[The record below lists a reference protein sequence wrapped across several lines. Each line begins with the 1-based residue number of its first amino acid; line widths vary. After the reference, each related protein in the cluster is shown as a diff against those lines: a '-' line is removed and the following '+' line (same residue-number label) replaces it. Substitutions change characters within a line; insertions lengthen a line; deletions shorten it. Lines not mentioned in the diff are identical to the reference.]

1 MKLSSVVVAVLLL
14 AGFSVAVAADLEDT
28 LQSLKQAAAQKNVAE
43 VKKLAAQAH
52 SLAAEMYNTPAP
64 QSDEGKEAWNSR
76 VAYAKSLDA
85 QVDYLLYT
93 TAVQLPPAQ
102 TVELMSQLE
111 EQSPKSQ
118 YLDAGYGQYLVALT
132 KTGSSAKAVA
142 AAQKGI
148 QNFPDNEDLLL
159 LLADDAMNKKQ
170 NERALQYASRLTNV
184 LEHQSKPEG
193 MAAAAWEARRNAEL
207 GRGYWI
213 AGLVHAQKNDY
224 VPADKALRAALPLIQ
239 GNNAMMGPA
248 LFYLG
253 VVNYQ
258 LGKMTMNKARVL
270 QAVKFSEQSAAIP
283 GPYSQPAW
291 RNAIACRK
299 EAAGMR

>member
-1 MKLSSVVVAVLLL
+1 MKLSSLVVVFLLL
-14 AGFSVAVAADLEDT
+14 AGSAVAVAADLEDT

-76 VAYAKSLDA
+76 VAYAKSLDEQIA
-85 QVDYLLYT
+85 YVLYT
-93 TAVQLPPAQ
+93 TAVQSPPAELA
-102 TVELMSQLE
+102 ELMAQLE
-111 EQSPKSQ
+111 QQSPKSQ

-159 LLADDAMNKKQ
+159 ILADDAMTKKQ
-170 NERALQYASRLTNV
+170 NDRALQYANRLTNV
-184 LEHQSKPEG
+184 LERQKKPEG
-193 MAAAAWEARRNAEL
+193 MDAAAWSARRNAEL

-213 AGLVHAQKNDY
+213 SGVINAEKNNY
-224 VPADKALRAALPLIQ
+224 VPADKDLRAALPLIQ
-239 GNNAMMGPA
+239 GNSSMMGPA

-270 QAVKFSEQSAAIP
+270 QAVKFSEQSAAIS

-299 EAAGMR
+299 EAARMR